1 MNVNCIIVEDEIPAA
16 EELKHIL
23 GNFDF
28 IHVIGMAHDG
38 ENGLQLIKSK
48 NPDVVFL
55 DINIP
60 LKNGMDLAKEIKNFN
75 KNIEIIFVTAY
86 EKYALN
92 AFEVAALDYILK
104 PYDDKRILS
113 TVNRLHNSFISKSIN
128 EQIPKVVNEVI
139 KRIEIKNTQITEKL
153 PCEKYGK
160 IVLLNIDDIYFC
172 YAENEKIYIKTKN
185 TTYLTNYTMNRLEKK
200 TELFR
205 AHRSYL
211 VNLNNVK
218 ELYSWF
224 NGTYKLVMDDDEN
237 SEIPISRKNVRSL
250 KEILDI

>member
-1 MNVNCIIVEDEIPAA
+1 MNCIIVEDEIPAA
-16 EELKHIL
+16 DELTHIL
-23 GNFDF
+23 RDFDF
-28 IHVIGMAHDG
+28 IHVIEVAHDG
-38 ENGLQLIKSK
+38 EKGLELIKSK

-75 KNIEIIFVTAY
+75 NNIEIVFVTAY

-113 TVNRLHNSFISKSIN
+113 SVNRLHKSFINKSIN
-128 EQIPKVVNEVI
+128 EQIPAVVDEVI
-139 KRIEIKNTQITEKL
+139 KRIDIKTPQTNEKI
-153 PCEKYGK
+153 PCEKCGK

-172 YAENEKIYIKTKN
+172 YAENEKVYIKAKN
-185 TTYLTNYTMNRLEKK
+185 TIYLTSYTMNKLQRK
-200 TELFR
+200 TNLFR

-224 NGTYKLVMDDDEN
+224 NGTYKLVMEDNEN
-237 SEIPISRKNVRSL
+237 SVIPISRKNVKSL